1 MNEESGMGR
10 NPFNRSGKNG
20 PEPDPAV
27 RKDQVM
33 KLLNL
38 WMRMEHALDK
48 LDPDEQRSSPEFERA
63 KAQLHAAERAST
75 KAELR
80 AASEAARR
88 HGF

>member
-1 MNEESGMGR
+1 MGR
-10 NPFNRSGKNG
+10 NPFNRSGKNRPD
-20 PEPDPAV
+20 PEPAV
-27 RKDQVM
+27 RKDQVL

-38 WMRMEHALDK
+38 YMRMEQAIDK
-48 LDPDEQRSSPEFERA
+48 LDPDERPTSPEFKRA
-63 KAQLHAAERAST
+63 KAQLNAAERTST